1 MTAFLLDYQTIEFSL
16 GLFPTLS
23 LAANQSPR
31 MVGASFVLL
40 AHRHPQSSVEGSVVR
55 QEQLVAIVVQSK
67 YAFSVHP
74 LQHGEL

>member
-1 MTAFLLDYQTIEFSL
+1 
-16 GLFPTLS
+16 
-23 LAANQSPR
+23 